1 MKSRTSSCK
10 ATAFR
15 KDIARFLPVWA
26 GYFLFLFLVQV
37 VLSAEKTN
45 FWYVSNL
52 AESIVFMGLV
62 NCVYGFIVAQTLFG
76 DLFNSRMCNGLHSLP
91 LRREQWMGIHVWVGL
106 LFSLIPTALMAA
118 ATEAM
123 ILPAVGFA
131 DAWQIPL
138 YWWVGTNLQYLFFFG
153 LAVFCAM
160 CTGNRFAM
168 TVVYGIVNFF
178 SALLYV
184 MVYQIYAPLLYGV
197 VPQSEPFEMLCPAV
211 QITST
216 RFIDC
221 QRIAAGRTYVDAQ
234 GIEQQEYIGQFEVLR
249 NGWIYLGILAVVGIM
264 LLLIARQ
271 MYKKRKLECAGDFLA
286 VRWLEPVFQVVFT
299 VFSVA
304 GFHGVFVLF
313 FGTNS
318 AVSPALLVIGL
329 MVGWFAG
336 RMLLERTAR
345 VFRMKNIL
353 GFLGMAALLA
363 LSLYITKLD
372 PLNITGW
379 IPAREDVDQVSLS
392 MGHRG
397 DFTTED
403 PEEIEEIL
411 HLHELAIQERVEV
424 HPDYSDDFYMPYMED
439 VPAAHISL
447 SYRHHNG
454 WFTKRNYYI
463 LATEEAGA
471 IARKYCSRPEV
482 VVPHSDVDDADDF
495 RHEIQKITYV
505 AVSGERLP
513 EELVTEEFLRELA
526 EAILADC
533 ESGAMVQSGV
543 YHPEPVIASDG
554 ESADVKSL
562 YLDMNG
568 KDFFCYLDVYSDC
581 VNTLKVLEKTG
592 VLELVQENSKYY

>member
-15 KDIARFLPVWA
+15 KSITRFLPVWV
-26 GYFLFLFLVQV
+26 GYTLFLILLQIA
-37 VLSAEKTN
+37 LSAEKMD

-62 NCVYGFIVAQTLFG
+62 NCVYGFIVAQALFG

-91 LRREQWMGIHVWVGL
+91 LRREQWMGVHVWLGL
-106 LFSLIPTALMAA
+106 LFSLIPTALITVVFELLISPVAD
-118 ATEAM
+118 
-123 ILPAVGFA
+123 FA

-138 YWWVGTNLQYLFFFG
+138 YWWAGTNLQYLFFFG

-197 VPQSEPFEMLCPAV
+197 VSQSEPFEMLCPAV
-211 QITST
+211 QITAT

-221 QRIAAGRTYVDAQ
+221 ERIATEKFYVDAQ
-234 GIEQQEYIGQFEVLR
+234 GIEQREYIGQFEVIQ
-249 NGWIYLGILAVVGIM
+249 NGWIYLGILAAVGIV

-299 VFSVA
+299 VLSVA
-304 GFHGVFVLF
+304 VFHGTFGVF
-313 FGTNS
+313 FGTHS
-318 AVSPALLVIGL
+318 DVTPALMAIGL
-329 MVGWFAG
+329 MAGWFAG

-353 GFLGMAALLA
+353 GFIGMAVLLA

-379 IPAREDVDQVSLS
+379 IPVREDIDQVSLS

-397 DFTTED
+397 DFVTD
-403 PEEIEEIL
+403 NPEEIEEIL
-411 HLHELAIQERVEV
+411 RLHELALQERVEV

-471 IARKYCSRPEV
+471 IAKKYCSRVEV

-495 RHEIQKITYV
+495 RHQIRKITYV

-513 EELVTEEFLRELA
+513 EERVTEEFLLELA
-526 EAILADC
+526 DAILADC
-533 ESGAMVQSGV
+533 ESGAMVQTGV
-543 YHPEPVIASDG
+543 YHPEPVFTSDG
-554 ESADVKSL
+554 ESAEVKSL

-581 VNTLKVLEKTG
+581 ENTLKVLEKTG
-592 VLELVQENSKYY
+592 VLELVQENRKYY